1 MKRKIKAYGI
11 CLYKVENINNKSI
24 IKILLCKSVFSL
36 NKWGCLK
43 GVQDKNESKKQTAKR
58 EFFEESTLKVS
69 SLDFEK
75 YFEQINQEKNIGIY
89 LVNATTIKDIE
100 TFFTK
105 DTLKNNFLSWENS
118 KVKFFDVNHLPK
130 IKKKQSKLI
139 IEIIDFLQNKS
150 QSH

>member
-69 SLDFEK
+69 SLDFEQ
-75 YFEQINQEKNIGIY
+75 YFEQINKEKDIGIY
-89 LVNATTIKDIE
+89 LVNINAVKNIE
-100 TFFTK
+100 TFFIK
-105 DTLKNNFLSWENS
+105 DTLKKNFLSWENN
-118 KVKFFDVNHLPK
+118 KVKFFDIKKLPK
-130 IKKKQSKLI
+130 IKKKQSQLI
-139 IEIIDFLQNKS
+139 IEIINFLQNKN
-150 QSH
+150 